1 MRRPLFTARITRF
14 ERLHQGEEMSDTFI
28 TRDEALKQLG
38 LTSPISLRRL
48 VLAGKIT
55 ASKINSK
62 IIYYSQNSISAYK
75 SGKTTQVI

>member
-1 MRRPLFTARITRF
+1 MRRPLFTARFARF
-14 ERLHQGEEMSDTFI
+14 ERLHQGEKMSDTFI

-62 IIYYSQNSISAYK
+62 IIYYSLKSIRAYK
-75 SGKTTQVI
+75 SGQSA

>member
-1 MRRPLFTARITRF
+1 MRRPLFTERFTRF
-14 ERLHQGEEMSDTFI
+14 ERLHQGEEMSDKFI
-28 TRDEALKQLG
+28 TRDEALKELG

-75 SGKTTQVI
+75 SGKTAQAI